1 MTPPSDHSGKRVVTT
16 WPRLLTVELVALY
29 LGVGEQTIRNRGAE
43 LPGRRRFGRRV
54 VFDRVILDRMLDRC
68 DKNNDIWSWR
78 EREHEVD

>member
-1 MTPPSDHSGKRVVTT
+1 MTSPADHPGKRVVTT

-29 LGVGEQTIRNRGAE
+29 LGVGKQTIHNRVHE